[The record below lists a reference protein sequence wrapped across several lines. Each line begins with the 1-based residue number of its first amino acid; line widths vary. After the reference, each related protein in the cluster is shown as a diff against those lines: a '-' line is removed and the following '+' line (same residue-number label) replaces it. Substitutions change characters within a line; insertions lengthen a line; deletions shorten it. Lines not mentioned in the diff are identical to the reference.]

1 MSRQI
6 SLVDIAP
13 TLPVRIRRSRA
24 KGWRKPK
31 DAIVVSRPSFWG
43 NPFVVGTPENGGNI
57 TPEIAVTEFRKA
69 LLDGR
74 LQIKPSNLFEL
85 RGRDL
90 VCWCPLDQACHADVL
105 IELANRV
112 TE

>member
-1 MSRQI
+1 VSALALFDVAP
-6 SLVDIAP
+6 SLP
-13 TLPVRIRRSRA
+13 KRIRRSRA
-24 KGWRKPK
+24 KGWRKPTG
-31 DAIVVSRPSFWG
+31 AIVVSRPSFFG

-57 TPEIAVTEFRKA
+57 TPEVAVAEFRKA

-74 LQIKPSNLFEL
+74 LQIKLSNLFEL

-90 VCWCPLDQACHADVL
+90 VCWCPLDQPCHADVL
-105 IELANRV
+105 IELANRS

>member
-1 MSRQI
+1 MSI
-6 SLVDIAP
+6 LALFDVAP
-13 TLPVRIRRSRA
+13 ALPNRIRRSRA

-31 DAIVVSRPSFWG
+31 DAIVVSRPTFWG
-43 NPFVVGTPENGGNI
+43 NPFIVGTPANGGNM
-57 TPEIAVTEFRKA
+57 TPEIAVAEFRKA

-74 LQIKPSNLFEL
+74 LQIKVSNLFEL

-90 VCWCPLDQACHADVL
+90 ICWCPLDQACHADVL
-105 IELANRV
+105 IELANRS